1 MLKHFTNCKIIH
13 QVAAQVQNSIK
24 LHNVQALAKGSYT
37 TRSFGL
43 KSRQLIT
50 QNGMIGV
57 WKEQSNTQNYPRCT
71 VSPCLYFVEQSPKA
85 KKLCCKLKTI
95 SIFLNLGSL
104 YQTWGDNCASS
115 TVGRIAIYRRYWHRY
130 HIGALDISFTIYWYV
145 SVTGEISVISGYVT
159 ILFQTL

>member
-50 QNGMIGV
+50 QNGMIDWSLEGAIQHPKLPPV
-57 WKEQSNTQNYPRCT
+57 YCFTMLVFCRAVPEGQKIMLQTQNYQH
-71 VSPCLYFVEQSPKA
+71 LF
-85 KKLCCKLKTI
+85 KLGVPVP
-95 SIFLNLGSL
+95 NLGGQLCQLNPRS
-104 YQTWGDNCASS
+104 
-115 TVGRIAIYRRYWHRY
+115 YR
-130 HIGALDISFTIYWYV
+130 DISPILTSLPYWRFRYQFYDILIC
-145 SVTGEISVISGYVT
+145 ISDR
-159 ILFQTL
+159 